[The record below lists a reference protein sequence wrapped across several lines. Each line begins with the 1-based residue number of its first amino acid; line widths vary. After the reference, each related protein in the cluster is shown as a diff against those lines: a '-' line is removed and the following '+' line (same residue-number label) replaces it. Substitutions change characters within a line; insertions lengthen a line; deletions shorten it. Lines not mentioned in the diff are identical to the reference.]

1 MNTLNLRIE
10 KQLSCTTEAAFDAW
24 TSPASMAV
32 WYSPMGKSTIPLH
45 DLTVGGEYQIDM
57 IGEDAVYVHRGK
69 FKEIDRPHKLVFTW
83 ISEGTGQKETLVT
96 LTFVHNDEGT
106 LLTLVHE
113 DFAEAEMVEMHT
125 GGWTAI
131 LDKLAGMVT
140 T

>member
-1 MNTLNLRIE
+1 VCSSDLCAKGSAGIM
-10 KQLSCTTEAAFDAW
+10 QHY
-24 TSPASMAV
+24 SPARLN
-32 WYSPMGKSTIPLH
+32 KPL
-45 DLTVGGEYQIDM
+45 LRTGER
-57 IGEDAVYVHRGK
+57 GEGK